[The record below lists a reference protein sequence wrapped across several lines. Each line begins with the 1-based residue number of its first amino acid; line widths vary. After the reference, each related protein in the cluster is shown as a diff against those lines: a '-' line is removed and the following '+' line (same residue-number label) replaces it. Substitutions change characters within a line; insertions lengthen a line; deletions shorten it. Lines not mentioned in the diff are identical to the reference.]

1 MMVCQ
6 EKIHEKGE
14 HETPLS
20 TLFITHK
27 GEFRTLT
34 MMAPPI
40 IFLKTM

>member
-6 EKIHEKGE
+6 EKIHEKRE

-27 GEFRTLT
+27 GEFKIPTV
-34 MMAPPI
+34 MAPPI
-40 IFLKTM
+40 IFKKTM